1 MIRKTSLKSISK
13 YLLFT
18 AIALTTLLFFGF
30 NNSSNLN
37 SEKEESVSEQIPVAI
52 NHLLSNELSNLP
64 ATAKLDAQIDN
75 FMRKWEI
82 KGASLAIMKDEK
94 LIYAKG
100 YGWADQ
106 ELNEEAEV
114 KHIFRIASLS
124 KLITAVAIMKLNQ
137 EGRLSLNQKIF
148 GIGGL
153 LNYPA
158 YSKFRDK
165 RVKNITV
172 EHLLRHKGGFSNRRG
187 DPMFSLSTIS
197 KRLDLNRAVTE
208 EELIEYILT
217 QRLGYAPGTGTSYSN
232 VGYFLL
238 SKVIEAVTEQ
248 KYDSYI
254 QDSILKPNGIY
265 DMHLAHNYYEQKYPN
280 EVKYYEPSNEE
291 PIAAFDS
298 RDTLLPRCYGGNNIE
313 ILMGAGAWVASPV
326 EMLKFVSLIDGRD
339 GVKDILSKESIDL
352 MTFSAPSTLPIGW
365 AKCYPSG
372 NWTRTG
378 TLSGSSALIK
388 YNSNGYSWV
397 FITNTSSWK
406 GSSFPK
412 SIDGFFK
419 GAMQRVS
426 QWPERDLF
434 EVTTET
440 AFQAKTLQSLQS

>member
-1 MIRKTSLKSISK
+1 MKRKTSTKFIYK
-13 YLLFT
+13 YLVPTF
-18 AIALTTLLFFGF
+18 IACASLLFLGF
-30 NNSSNLN
+30 NNSSDEYSNN
-37 SEKEESVSEQIPVAI
+37 SQNEELLADQIPVSI
-52 NHLLSNELSNLP
+52 NNLLSNELSNLP

-75 FMRKWEI
+75 FMKTWEI

-100 YGWADQ
+100 YGWADFEQ
-106 ELNEEAEV
+106 NEETEV
-114 KHIFRIASLS
+114 KNIFRIASLS
-124 KLITAVAIMKLNQ
+124 KLITAVAIMKLNE
-137 EGRLSLNQKIF
+137 EGKLSLEDNIF
-148 GIGGL
+148 GIGGI

-165 RVKNITV
+165 RVKNITI

-187 DPMFSLSTIS
+187 DPMFSLGDIS
-197 KRLDLNRAVTE
+197 KRLDIDRAVTE

-217 QRLGYAPGTGTSYSN
+217 QRLGYAPGTGTRYSN

-238 SKVIEAVTEQ
+238 SKVIEAVTGQ
-248 KYDSYI
+248 NYAQYI
-254 QDSILKPNGIY
+254 QDSILRPNGIY
-265 DMHLAHNYYEQKYPN
+265 DMHIAHNYYQEKYTN

-291 PIAAFDS
+291 PIFAFDG

-313 ILMGAGAWVASPV
+313 MLLGAGAWVASPV
-326 EMLKFVSLIDGRD
+326 ELLKFVSMIDGRD
-339 GVKDILSKESIDL
+339 GVKDILTKESIEL
-352 MTFSAPSTLPIGW
+352 MTLSAPSTLPIGW
-365 AKCYPSG
+365 AKCYASG
-372 NWTRTG
+372 DWTRTG

-419 GAMQRVS
+419 GAIQRVS
-426 QWPERDLF
+426 EWPQRDLF
-434 EVTTET
+434 QFTTAT
-440 AFQAKTLQSLQS
+440 T